1 MQTLRNVA
9 IILALA
15 LVVAVVPGGGAAAE
29 AIFVAISIAFLSAIA
44 WAVYRLYVSQQMTLM
59 TIPDG
64 RRAILYGSIGGIA
77 LLIAGYEQFQ
87 GWTGGVAIWI
97 MLMLIA
103 FLSIFVIWRQA
114 SIYT

>member
-1 MQTLRNVA
+1 
-9 IILALA
+9 
-15 LVVAVVPGGGAAAE
+15 
-29 AIFVAISIAFLSAIA
+29 
-44 WAVYRLYVSQQMTLM
+44 MTLM
-59 TIPDG
+59 TIPDS
-64 RRAILYGSIGGIA
+64 RRAILFGSIGGIA